1 MSRLVRLP
9 RLPLL
14 LPPSPTRYL
23 PDEQSPLPRIDAR
36 FTHHPAVLRRTDR
49 SFEKGRIGRRV
60 RGIGNYRATPSTRDF
75 GRHQFGITARE
86 TRDTTS
92 KTARHATVRF
102 SPRETR
108 PRFRGHPAARRR
120 IYHRDTI
127 ELELPEIIPSS
138 YRGCRYIPPNNP
150 SRCVYMYMCVRVS
163 LSFSTDSI
171 SLIDSDET
179 SETGKSVG
187 NSEKFRAGL
196 QPIFPNP
203 PPIRAGSRHGIN

>member
-36 FTHHPAVLRRTDR
+36 FTRHPAVLRRTDR

-150 SRCVYMYMCVRVS
+150 SRCVYMYMCIPLFRPI
-163 LSFSTDSI
+163 LFRL
-171 SLIDSDET
+171 LIP

>member
-1 MSRLVRLP
+1 MRDLRAIQP
-9 RLPLL
+9 FF
-14 LPPSPTRYL
+14 
-23 PDEQSPLPRIDAR
+23 DER
-36 FTHHPAVLRRTDR
+36 FLR
-49 SFEKGRIGRRV
+49 RIGRRV

-150 SRCVYMYMCVRVS
+150 SRCVYMYMCIPLFRPI
-163 LSFSTDSI
+163 LFRL
-171 SLIDSDET
+171 LIP